1 MTILAAVNGEYEEDR
16 VVSTA
21 FDLAGAYDERL
32 VVLHVMSN
40 EEFADRQNATPEYF
54 LENAEETAR
63 NVARRIT
70 RGTLGGVGDIEFR
83 GEVGPGAL
91 GGGEGA
97 VRLQDTDAADGRGT
111 ARRLGN
117 AGLDRDQAR
126 PPALA
131 FEIHVPVSLP
141 GVGRHAVEREFRNV
155 EGVAGAGDPRRR
167 R

>member
-40 EEFADRQNATPEYF
+40 EDFADRQNATPDYF

-70 RGTLGGVGDIEFR
+70 RGTLGGVGDIDFR
-83 GEVGPGAL
+83 GEVGPVA
-91 GGGEGA
+91 ETIIA
-97 VRLQDTDAADGRGT
+97 VADELDVTYLVIDGRGRSAVGKALFGSKMQT
-111 ARRLGN
+111 LLMDA
-117 AGLDRDQAR
+117 DQ
-126 PPALA
+126 
-131 FEIHVPVSLP
+131 PVVSVLQ
-141 GVGRHAVEREFRNV
+141 E
-155 EGVAGAGDPRRR
+155 DQ
-167 R
+167 

>member
-63 NVARRIT
+63 NVARRVT

-83 GEVGPGAL
+83 GDVGPVAETIL
-91 GGGEGA
+91 GVAEELD
-97 VRLQDTDAADGRGT
+97 VTYLVIDGRGRSAVGKALFGSKT
-111 ARRLGN
+111 QTLLMDAE
-117 AGLDRDQAR
+117 R
-126 PPALA
+126 P
-131 FEIHVPVSLP
+131 VVS
-141 GVGRHAVEREFRNV
+141 VMQ
-155 EGVAGAGDPRRR
+155 D
-167 R
+167 

>member
-63 NVARRIT
+63 NVARRVT

-83 GEVGPGAL
+83 GDVGPVAETIL
-91 GGGEGA
+91 GVAEELE
-97 VRLQDTDAADGRGT
+97 VTYLVIDGRGRSAVGKALFGSKT
-111 ARRLGN
+111 QTLLMDAE
-117 AGLDRDQAR
+117 R
-126 PPALA
+126 P
-131 FEIHVPVSLP
+131 VVS
-141 GVGRHAVEREFRNV
+141 VMQ
-155 EGVAGAGDPRRR
+155 D
-167 R
+167 

>member
-21 FDLAGAYDERL
+21 FDLASAYDERL

-63 NVARRIT
+63 NVARRVT

-83 GEVGPGAL
+83 GDVGPVAETIL
-91 GGGEGA
+91 GVAEE
-97 VRLQDTDAADGRGT
+97 LDATYLVIDGRGRSAVGKALFGSKT
-111 ARRLGN
+111 QTLLMDAE
-117 AGLDRDQAR
+117 R
-126 PPALA
+126 P
-131 FEIHVPVSLP
+131 VVS
-141 GVGRHAVEREFRNV
+141 VMQE
-155 EGVAGAGDPRRR
+155 D
-167 R
+167 